1 MAIILNLE
9 VRIEGFGEKT
19 EKGNFSAR
27 GITFDVTSAKGCE
40 VSQLS
45 LLAPSHGNGGTI
57 LFMTKDVG
65 LAAKVNKARKTEPSA
80 EAELKAEIAELKAKL
95 AAKTTA
101 KKPVSA
107 TAKLEA
113 ELAALK
119 AAAAE
124 A

>member
-9 VRIEGFGEKT
+9 VRIEGFGEIT

-27 GITFDVTSAKGCE
+27 GITFDVTSVKGCE
-40 VSQLS
+40 ASQLT

-65 LAAKVNKARKTEPSA
+65 LAAKVNKSRK
-80 EAELKAEIAELKAKL
+80 
-95 AAKTTA
+95 AA
-101 KKPVSA
+101 PSA

-113 ELAALK
+113 EIAELKALLAAKATKKPLSAEAALKAEIAALK

-124 A
+124 E